1 MSVLHIV
8 FSVDKVEYV
17 LPASE
22 VLHMESFTGATRVPG
37 TLPYVAGLVQVRGRV
52 LPVIDLRVRFGLQP
66 REATLDSRILIVQ
79 QGTRVVGLLV
89 DSAREILRIDP
100 DALRAP
106 PELIGEQAAGFVTQ
120 VAEVGERFVM
130 RVDAKQI
137 IGEETIHGE

>member
-1 MSVLHIV
+1 MSALHIV

-37 TLPYVAGLVQVRGRV
+37 TLPYVAGVVQVRGRV
-52 LPVIDLRVRFGLQP
+52 LPVIDLRVRFGLPP
-66 REATLDSRILIVQ
+66 REATVDSRILVVQ

-89 DSAREILRIDP
+89 DSAREILRIDES
-100 DALRAP
+100 ALRPP

-120 VAEVGERFVM
+120 VAEVGNRFVM
-130 RVDAKQI
+130 RLDPKQI

>member
-52 LPVIDLRVRFGLQP
+52 LPVIDLRLRFGLP
-66 REATLDSRILIVQ
+66 AREATLDSRILIVQ

-89 DSAREILRIDP
+89 DSAREILRIDES
-100 DALRAP
+100 ALRPP

-130 RVDAKQI
+130 RVDTKQI